1 MVQIAPLTIVS
12 LTKTIPGRLFDSFFP
27 ASQFSI
33 WKTRTNFLLQLERD
47 QTDGSPLILSLVLKI
62 WPRSFVDCSNQLG
75 SLKILFVSFNC
86 RDCPKKCCIT
96 WFIFDSFCHNLCTLS
111 FLTKLCPHWT
121 LSVVLLRTAAAVW
134 LFLLISVL
142 LQLQCT
148 YCHTPISSGGME
160 VPHLEWSGTILIL
173 QQQQTHA

>member
-1 MVQIAPLTIVS
+1 MVQFAPLILMS
-12 LTKTIPGRLFDSFFP
+12 LAKTIPGRLLDSFFP

-47 QTDGSPLILSLVLKI
+47 QTDGSPFILSLALKT

-75 SLKILFVSFNC
+75 SLKVLFVCFNC

-121 LSVVLLRTAAAVW
+121 LSVVLLRT
-134 LFLLISVL
+134 S
-142 LQLQCT
+142 
-148 YCHTPISSGGME
+148 SSGLA
-160 VPHLEWSGTILIL
+160 VPADFHPVAIAVYLLSYSYLIWEHGNSL
-173 QQQQTHA
+173 LGVVRH